1 MLNMKDTIANIYLK
15 IKIQDISLSF
25 LLYKRNLKTLS
36 AFSVVYILKFQTT
49 DFRRKITLETLKM

>member
-36 AFSVVYILKFQTT
+36 AFSAVYILKFHTS
-49 DFRRKITLETLKM
+49 DFRRKITLEALKM